1 MEICLKGSDGASIA
15 GLRWKVEQPKARLCV
30 IHGLGEHG
38 GRHEK
43 MAEFMNEK
51 GVDVWSIDNRGHG
64 RNGGKRGCIPSYEQL
79 LLDVKTLIDTAAAE
93 KPACPVFLFGHSLGG
108 NIVLNYILKQDVS
121 RLSGAIVTSPW
132 LILKNGPGRAKVAM
146 MERMAGI
153 FPNLTVDNGLKP
165 ESLCH
170 DEDIVKNYGDDPL
183 NHSRISLRLAK
194 EAYGA
199 ADYALRHGQD
209 LQIPLFLAHG
219 EEDPICAFEGSQSF
233 WRECSG
239 YCEFHGFPGCYHEL
253 HNEPIAKELFAEE
266 WAFIEKHRAG
276 GC

>member
-1 MEICLKGSDGASIA
+1 MYGASITAVMA
-15 GLRWKVEQPKARLCV
+15 GTGKTRLYPFLR
-30 IHGLGEHG
+30 
-38 GRHEK
+38 
-43 MAEFMNEK
+43 M
-51 GVDVWSIDNRGHG
+51 
-64 RNGGKRGCIPSYEQL
+64 

-239 YCEFHGFPGCYHEL
+239 YCEFHGFPGLTTNCTMNPL
-253 HNEPIAKELFAEE
+253 PRSFLPRNGLLSKNIGPAVAKLWRPRYNRKSA
-266 WAFIEKHRAG
+266 
-276 GC
+276 CT